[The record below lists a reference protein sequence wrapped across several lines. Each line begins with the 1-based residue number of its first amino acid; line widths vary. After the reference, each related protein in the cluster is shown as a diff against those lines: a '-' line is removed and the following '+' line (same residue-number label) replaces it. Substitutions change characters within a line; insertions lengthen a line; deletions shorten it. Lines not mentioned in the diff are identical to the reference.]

1 MAALHKKNPGCLRAA
16 GAVSS
21 ASRSVVLLLVMF
33 GSSAILAQSAPDAAS
48 AAAPDVMIESS
59 VPGAKPTAEPG
70 PTNGVP
76 SWAEQSYKV
85 YLDMK
90 ARANGGGAQPRG
102 IADRMPDWSGI
113 WTHTGGRTWDGAAI
127 SREAQR
133 GGTDTARTMLADC
146 KSYPCKGWLLAALTP
161 QYELLLREKLAA
173 VAHDIEWD
181 PDTMC
186 IPPGFPRT
194 MIEPFGREF
203 IDTPQETWTIGFV
216 NNDIRR
222 IYTDGRGHVSQDNSF
237 PTFDGDSIGF
247 WDGDTLVVHTL
258 YMRGGELQRDLPSL
272 SQEVSTVERIR
283 MTDPNTIIDDA
294 TIYDPL
300 ALREPWHGV
309 QKFARMTQ
317 RHNAM
322 NAFNCDVNI
331 YETPEGKTAFLI
343 PGESENITIH
353 YQDLSDEQNYGLDR
367 VYASGAKILKEQQAA
382 PKKP

>member
-1 MAALHKKNPGCLRAA
+1 MVLPL
-16 GAVSS
+16 VVFLSS
-21 ASRSVVLLLVMF
+21 AT
-33 GSSAILAQSAPDAAS
+33 LAQSGPDAAS
-48 AAAPDVMIESS
+48 AAAPDVMIRSS

-70 PTNGVP
+70 PSNGVP
-76 SWAEQSYKV
+76 EWAEQSYKV
-85 YLDMK
+85 YLQMK
-90 ARANGGGAQPRG
+90 ARANGGRVYTQA
-102 IADRMPDWSGI
+102 IAEQMPDWSGI
-113 WTHTGGRTWDGAAI
+113 WIHEGGRTWDGAAI

-133 GGTDTARTMLADC
+133 GGSDTAKAMLADC
-146 KSYPCKGWLLAALTP
+146 SSYPCKGWLLAALTP
-161 QYELLLREKLAA
+161 DYALLLREKLAA
-173 VAHDIEWD
+173 VAHDVEWD
-181 PDTMC
+181 PDTVC

-222 IYTDGRGHVSQDNSF
+222 IYTDGRGHVPQDEAY

-247 WDGDTLVVHTL
+247 WDGNTLVVHTL

-272 SQEVSTVERIR
+272 SQEVSTVERIT
-283 MTDPNTIIDDA
+283 MTDANTIVDDA

-322 NAFNCDVNI
+322 NAFSCDVNI
-331 YETPEGKTAFLI
+331 YQTPEGATAFLL
-343 PGESENITIH
+343 PGGSANITLH
-353 YQDLSDEQNYGLDR
+353 YEDLNDEQNYGLDK
-367 VYASGAKILKEQQAA
+367 VYAYGAKILKEQQAA
-382 PKKP
+382 SGK